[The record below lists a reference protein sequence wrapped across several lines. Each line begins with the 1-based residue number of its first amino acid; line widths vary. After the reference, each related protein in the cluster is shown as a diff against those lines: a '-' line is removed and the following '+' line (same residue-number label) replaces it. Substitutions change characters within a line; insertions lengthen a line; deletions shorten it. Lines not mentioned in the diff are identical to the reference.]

1 MKVLITGATGF
12 VGTHLANALLRRG
25 HTVRILA
32 RTPERAAA
40 LERAG
45 AEVRIADV
53 ADTAGLRGTAD
64 GMEVV
69 YHLVRAPTSAPWEV
83 YERID
88 VRGTEDM
95 LAEAARAGAR
105 RFIYAGTL
113 AGYPP
118 AGQREATIDERSR
131 ADDSGL
137 LGNYVRAK
145 AQAEA
150 AVLAAAARSK
160 IEAVIVRLGLVYGI
174 GASVLPAHVCQPL
187 ARDWVVLFGDGG
199 IPLPLVHIDNAVD
212 ALILAAT
219 APGVAGE
226 AFHIVDEGGFTQREY
241 LALLRQVANGRPH
254 VLRAPRAAYLALGF
268 VSEIAAAARRKEPT
282 TTRYRIRTRL
292 AHVHWDCAKARR
304 MLEWR
309 TRVTV
314 REGLTEVFR
323 AYANNRRGG

>member
-12 VGTHLANALLRRG
+12 VGSYLTNALLRRG
-25 HTVRILA
+25 HAVRILA
-32 RTPERAAA
+32 RSPERAAA

-53 ADTAGLRGTAD
+53 GEGASLRGTAD
-64 GMEVV
+64 GIDVV
-69 YHLVRAPTSAPWEV
+69 YHLVRAPTSAPWDV

-88 VRGTEDM
+88 VRGTEAM
-95 LAEAARAGAR
+95 LAEAIRAGAR

-113 AGYPP
+113 AGYP
-118 AGQREATIDERSR
+118 AGGQREAIIDERSR
-131 ADDSGL
+131 PDESGL

-150 AVLAAAARSK
+150 AVLAAAAGSA
-160 IEAVIVRLGLVYGI
+160 IEAVIVRLGLVCGI
-174 GASVLPAHVCQPL
+174 GAGVLPAHVGQRLP
-187 ARDWVVLFGDGG
+187 RDWVLLFGDGS

-226 AFHIVDEGGFTQREY
+226 SFNIVDSEGLTQQEY
-241 LALLRQVANGRPH
+241 LALLRQVGNGRPR
-254 VLRAPRAAYLALGF
+254 VLRLPQAAYLALGF
-268 VSEIAAAARRKEPT
+268 VSEIAAAARKKEPT

-292 AHVHWDCAKARR
+292 AHVRWDCTKARR
-304 MLEWR
+304 MLEWH
-309 TRVTV
+309 TRVPL
-314 REGLTEVFR
+314 REGLAETFR
-323 AYANNRRGG
+323 AYANNQRGG

>member
-1 MKVLITGATGF
+1 MKALITGATGF
-12 VGTHLANALLRRG
+12 VGSHLASALLQRG
-25 HTVRILA
+25 HAVRILA
-32 RTPERAAA
+32 RTTERAAT

-53 ADTAGLRGTAD
+53 GDAASLRGTAD
-64 GMEVV
+64 GMDVV

-88 VRGTEDM
+88 VRGTEEM
-95 LAEAARAGAR
+95 LSEATRAGVR

-113 AGYPP
+113 AGYPA
-118 AGQREATIDERSR
+118 AGQREAIIDERSR
-131 ADDSGL
+131 ADESGL

-145 AQAEA
+145 ARAEA
-150 AVLAAAARSK
+150 AVLAAAARSA
-160 IEAVIVRLGLVYGI
+160 IEVVIVRLGLVCGT
-174 GASVLPAHVCQPL
+174 GTSVLPAHVCQRLP
-187 ARDWVVLFGDGG
+187 RDWVILFGDGG

-226 AFHIVDEGGFTQREY
+226 SFHIVDNDGLTQQEY
-241 LALLRQVANGRPH
+241 LTLLRQVANGRPH
-254 VLRAPRAAYLALGF
+254 VLRLPQAAYLALGF

-292 AHVHWDCAKARR
+292 ARVRWDCTKARR
-304 MLEWR
+304 MLEWH
-309 TRVTV
+309 TRVPL
-314 REGLTEVFR
+314 REGLAETFR
-323 AYANNRRGG
+323 AYANNQRGG